1 MASEMRETESETR
14 TKGDKFPDAPGDW
27 SPAAA
32 RAQAAKEK
40 LSLTDEH
47 LIVIRALQEYYAK
60 REEIDRNLR
69 EMHDML
75 DERFHAKGGIKYLY
89 EILPGG
95 PIAQGCRLAGLK
107 APPGAIDKG
116 FGSVA

>member
-1 MASEMRETESETR
+1 MTSGMRESENETR
-14 TKGDKFPDAPGDW
+14 IKDDRFPDAPSDW

-40 LSLTDEH
+40 LALTDDH
-47 LIVIRALQEYYAK
+47 WVVIRALQEYYAK

-75 DERFHAKGGIKYLY
+75 EERFHAKGGTKYLY
-89 EILPGG
+89 EIMPGG

-107 APPGAIDKG
+107 VPPGAVDKG

>member
-1 MASEMRETESETR
+1 MTGGMREDQGETR
-14 TKGDKFPDAPGDW
+14 SKEDNFPDAPSDW
-27 SPAAA
+27 SPAAT

-40 LSLTDEH
+40 LSLTDDH
-47 LIVIRALQEYYAK
+47 WTVVRALQEYYAK

-75 DERFHAKGGIKYLY
+75 EERFHAKGGIKFLY
-89 EILPGG
+89 EIMPGG

-107 APPGAIDKG
+107 VPPGAVDKG